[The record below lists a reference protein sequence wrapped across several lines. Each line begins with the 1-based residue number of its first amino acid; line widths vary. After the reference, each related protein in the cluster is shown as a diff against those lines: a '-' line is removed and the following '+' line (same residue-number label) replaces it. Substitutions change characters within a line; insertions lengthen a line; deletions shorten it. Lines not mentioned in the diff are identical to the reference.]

1 MKYLICL
8 ASLWFFINQSLYAQ
22 EYTNQCEMLFDNGI
36 ATHSPGRIR
45 LDYGSWLPNSGV
57 SLAASDI
64 SQSRYG
70 GACSGEQC
78 TATGIPAAGF
88 PDISAK
94 LREAADKKTGTL
106 RLYFADELR
115 WSPRQGQYFHKI
127 KLDSFSTLYLEPG
140 DYWVNRL
147 ILKYIS
153 NIRIIGKGQVRIFA
167 NKVTLSE
174 GAYIGNESHSDRLL
188 IVTDSLSAGAFS
200 QVSGFVYSHRR
211 TRLLPFAG
219 LYGALS
225 AGSARLFYGSEV
237 IYQKRKLKR
246 LDYGWIC
253 DLDNDGIYDKFDSD
267 ADGDG
272 YSNKEEEQAGSSPF
286 DASDIPKD
294 SDGDGIPDYLDDD
307 IDGDGYSNEEEL
319 AKGTDPYDP
328 KDFPQPIP
336 PEVILTTASGSTV
349 SSNQFILTGRIRQGS
364 GDIDRAT
371 IENVQTQKSSPLSL
385 NDAGF
390 FSFEMT
396 LSPGLNQYRVVVDA
410 SDGVNDQQEWSITYQ
425 PPFSVD
431 LIAPA
436 DGTTSDHERLTV
448 SIELT
453 AVDENTIVKLAGIPV
468 PLKQEI
474 AGRRYLYQGEVTL
487 QPGENNVSIS
497 ALSGQNYIDKSL
509 SYRYQPADSAAYPAP
524 VISVIA
530 PEAVSRTSSGS
541 VLFVADVTSNV
552 GRMSADINGEAVNL
566 QALGNNKYSISSSVA
581 LDDGVNLLQLNIT
594 DALGQSSTQQV
605 EVEQDSNAP
614 QIQLDALIVKP
625 PAVNNI
631 SSATA
636 VISGVVADDDISY
649 LRVNGQQVEL
659 NKTGEGYHFE
669 YAARFPALQNTTVE
683 IEVADDL
690 GNRRRQDLYYY
701 RDTALSMSW
710 ISPTFPASWYH
721 ETGTGYPFAIRL
733 HDAAGTEQFSADISG
748 EEISLTK
755 TGDLLT
761 GVFPPSLDK
770 GSYTVTVSASTNNGK
785 QINIEGD
792 IDVISREDIP
802 VEILAVKP
810 EHQSSFAE
818 PDVPLQVNFNRPV
831 DPAKIQITARRTLNG
846 MTYLNLDE
854 SGTDFLYAKGHQLQ
868 QVNVHR
874 EAISGGLSM
883 LNEDSVALLY
893 PDSSLGYGAEISWE
907 VSYDGEEV
915 GRYNFTTRDLPTFI
929 QGGVVDT
936 LGQQRSNVT
945 IELKE
950 LGLVT
955 TTNNDGSFS
964 FGYQLPAS
972 ENIAGGNYTLRIN
985 GSDKDSSLG
994 TAEYPITVSG
1004 SRRNKLPLIR
1014 VPNVDRQIDWKPVIS
1029 GKSSVYLAGG
1039 DFKIHRSGAQINI
1052 PSDQKAL
1059 HVQFIPAEYSVR
1071 KIMQGLPVNWLYQI
1085 QPFGITT
1092 TGAVEL
1098 EIKLPKRNGTYNYL
1112 AMKDGESRYSLLVAY
1127 NPDKDLIEP
1136 VGVGKIEDYVFT
1148 TDKPVTLPSL
1158 DYIGFAYPLPAHQ
1171 TYFKQYLEKT
1181 MSFSEL
1187 VSRVTR
1193 EISGPGR

>member
-22 EYTNQCEMLFDNGI
+22 EYTNQCERLFDNGI

-57 SLAASDI
+57 SLAASDV

-94 LREAADKKTGTL
+94 FREAADKKTGTL

-115 WSPRQGQYFHKI
+115 WSARQGQYFHKI
-127 KLDSFSTLYLEPG
+127 KLDSFSTLYLDPG
-140 DYWVNRL
+140 DYWVDRL
-147 ILKYIS
+147 RLKYMS
-153 NIRIIGKGQVRIFA
+153 NIQVIGKGQVRIFA
-167 NKVTLSE
+167 NKVTLST
-174 GAYIGNESHSDRLL
+174 GAYIGNKGHSDRLL
-188 IVTDSLSAGAFS
+188 VVTDSMSAGAFA
-200 QVSGFVYSHRR
+200 QVSGFVYSHGR
-211 TRLLPFAG
+211 TRLLPFAS
-219 LYGALS
+219 LHGALS
-225 AGSARLFYGSEV
+225 ADNARLYYGSEV
-237 IYQKRKLKR
+237 IYQKRKLSR

-286 DASDIPKD
+286 DDSDIPKD
-294 SDGDGIPDYLDDD
+294 TDDDGIPDYLDDD
-307 IDGDGYSNEEEL
+307 IDGDGYSNEDEL

-328 KDFPQPIP
+328 KDFPQPVP
-336 PEVILTTASGSTV
+336 PEIILATASGSTV
-349 SSNQFILTGRIRQGS
+349 LSNQFILNGRVHQGS
-364 GDIDRAT
+364 GVIDRAT
-371 IENVQTQKSSPLSL
+371 IENIQTQKSSPLSL
-385 NDAGF
+385 NDTGF
-390 FSFEMT
+390 FVFEME
-396 LSPGLNQYRVVVDA
+396 LSPGLNQYRIVVDS
-410 SDGVNDQQEWSITYQ
+410 SDGVTDQQEWSITYQ

-431 LIAPA
+431 LITPVN
-436 DGTTSDHERLTV
+436 GTTSDQERLTV

-453 AVDENTIVKLAGIPV
+453 ATDENTIVKLAGTPL
-468 PLKQEI
+468 PLKEVV
-474 AGRRYLYQGEVTL
+474 AERRYLYQGDITL
-487 QPGENNVSIS
+487 LPGENNISIS
-497 ALSGQNYIDKSL
+497 ALSGQNYIDKSMI
-509 SYRYQPADSAAYPAP
+509 YRYQPADSAAYPSP
-524 VISVIA
+524 LISIIA
-530 PEAVSRTSSGS
+530 PETEARTSSGS
-541 VLFVADVTSNV
+541 VLVVADVTSNV
-552 GRMSADINGEAVNL
+552 GRLVADINSEAVSV
-566 QALGNNKYSISSSVA
+566 QVLGNDKYSISSSVA
-581 LDDGVNLLQLNIT
+581 LDDGVNLLQLTIT

-605 EVEQDSNAP
+605 QVEQDSTAP
-614 QIQLDALIVKP
+614 QIQLDAPIVNP
-625 PAVNNI
+625 PGINNI

-649 LRVNGQQVEL
+649 LRVNGQQAEL
-659 NKTGEGYHFE
+659 NKTGEGYRFE
-669 YAARFPALQNTTVE
+669 YAARFPALQNTIVE

-690 GNRRRQDLYYY
+690 GNRRRHDLYYY

-710 ISPTFPASWYH
+710 ISPTFPTSWYH

-733 HDAAGTEQFSADISG
+733 HEAAGTEQFSADISG
-748 EEISLTK
+748 QEITLTK

-761 GVFPPSLDK
+761 GVFPPSLNK
-770 GSYTVTVSASTNNGK
+770 GSYTVTVSASMSNGK

-831 DPAKIQITARRTLNG
+831 DPARIQITARRTLNG

-854 SGTDFLYAKGHQLQ
+854 PGTDFLYAKGHQLQ
-868 QVNVHR
+868 EVNVHR
-874 EAISGGLSM
+874 EAISGGISM

-893 PDSSLGYGAEISWE
+893 PDNSLGYSATVSWE

-915 GRYNFTTRDLPTFI
+915 GRYNFTTRELPTFI
-929 QGGVVDT
+929 QGGVIDT

-945 IELKE
+945 VELKE

-955 TTNNDGSFS
+955 KTNNDGSFS
-964 FGYQLPAS
+964 FGYQLPAN
-972 ENIAGGNYTLRIN
+972 ENIAAGNYTLRIN

-1014 VPNVDRQIDWKPVIS
+1014 VPNVDQQIDWNPVIS
-1029 GKSSVYLAGG
+1029 GQNSIYLADG
-1039 DFKIHRSGAQINI
+1039 DLKIHRSDTQINI
-1052 PSDQKAL
+1052 PSNQKAL

-1071 KIMQGLPVNWLYQI
+1071 NIMQGLPVNWFYQI
-1085 QPFGITT
+1085 QPFGVTT
-1092 TGAVEL
+1092 IGAIEL
-1098 EIKLPKRNGTYNYL
+1098 EIRLPKRNGTYNYL
-1112 AMKDGESRYSLLVAY
+1112 AMIDGEARYSLLVAY

-1136 VGVGKIEDYVFT
+1136 IGVGKIEDYVFT
-1148 TDKPVTLPSL
+1148 TDRPVRPPSL
-1158 DYIGFAYPLPAHQ
+1158 DYIGFTYPMPNNQ
-1171 TYFKQYLEKT
+1171 PYFKEYLKGS

-1187 VSRVTR
+1187 VSKVTQD
-1193 EISGPGR
+1193 ISEPGR